1 MGYMFSR
8 KIAVITFERKLTINK
23 DWRVNVTK
31 FLRAAISVAGLA
43 VMLNVSAAQAVDVEN
58 YEATVEFAK
67 QIANCYDMAPPALL
81 VWVGNPKVIVVKDFT
96 TFAKIDSVIGVPAG
110 YIQQFFSKTTFTG
123 QALIGNKSGV
133 VRSLI
138 FREDK
143 LKHDKYFMCK
153 MVYHELMHLYDMKY
167 GSHARRGTAEKSDRP
182 EFQEAYKADVI
193 QANAYL
199 TKLTI
204 TKDQQ
209 KLIDYYRYFISS
221 SAEAFAEVG
230 ATILYVHP
238 QSRHYKNID
247 FLFPRL
253 MAMVRL
259 ELIMDKIIET
269 GHIGKVRDHL
279 QIPSTLSVAK

>member
-8 KIAVITFERKLTINK
+8 KIAVTTFERELTINK

-43 VMLNVSAAQAVDVEN
+43 VMLNVSAAQAVDAEN

-81 VWVGNPKVIVVKDFT
+81 VRAGNPKVIVVKDFG
-96 TFAKIDSVIGVPAG
+96 TFTKLDTVIGLPAG
-110 YIQQFFSKTTFTG
+110 YVHKPFAGK
-123 QALIGNKSGV
+123 ALGIRNKSDV

-138 FREDK
+138 FAEDK
-143 LKHDKYFMCK
+143 LKHEADYTCK
-153 MVYHELMHLYDMKY
+153 LVHHELMHLYDMKY
-167 GSHARRGTAEKSDRP
+167 DASTAEKSGRP

-199 TKLTI
+199 KKITMTGYQQELT
-204 TKDQQ
+204 
-209 KLIDYYRYFISS
+209 DYYRYYMSS
-221 SAEAFAEVG
+221 SMEAFAEVG
-230 ATILYVHP
+230 ATILYLHP

-247 FLFPRL
+247 FFIPPT
-253 MAMVRL
+253 
-259 ELIMDKIIET
+259 DGDGET
-269 GHIGKVRDHL
+269 
-279 QIPSTLSVAK
+279 